1 MTHTIKEIIGIQVD
15 ENYLY
20 IQSENNVIRINIESY
35 KDWEE
40 LIIKITDEN

>member
-1 MTHTIKEIIGIQVD
+1 MTHTIKEIIGIQID
-15 ENYLY
+15 EKYLY

-40 LIIKITDEN
+40 LITKITDEN